1 MSYWVSRCES
11 KKKNCTFWCSDQ
23 TIFILRRANV
33 CITYAPFL
41 SIKDT
46 KTAPRLVAETT
57 NYRLYE
63 DSHQWWE
70 NPELT
75 QIVGVCS

>member
-11 KKKNCTFWCSDQ
+11 KKKNCTFWCSNQ

-33 CITYAPFL
+33 CISYAHFL

-46 KTAPRLVAETT
+46 KTAPQTSKIPATT
-57 NYRLYE
+57 IMLLWCEPTRCNK
-63 DSHQWWE
+63 
-70 NPELT
+70 
-75 QIVGVCS
+75 